1 MERKCGSTAGVPP
14 PFVGPGSIDCWQ
26 FHATRLRFHGQA
38 ALWPRGATRM
48 PWRWWTVA
56 FWSPPFCCSLAQ
68 QVWFKNRRAKWR
80 RQKRSSSEESE
91 NAEKWNKASSKAS
104 PEKREEEGKSD
115 LDSDS

>member
-1 MERKCGSTAGVPP
+1 MKMRKRERVFSCLSAGARCPP
-14 PFVGPGSIDCWQ
+14 IPIP
-26 FHATRLRFHGQA
+26 RR
-38 ALWPRGATRM
+38 RGASVLLQR
-48 PWRWWTVA
+48 A
-56 FWSPPFCCSLAQ
+56 FDHNVVLFSVAQ

-91 NAEKWNKASSKAS
+91 NAEKWNKTSSKAS

>member
-1 MERKCGSTAGVPP
+1 MFLLLLALSTAIVCGFLP
-14 PFVGPGSIDCWQ
+14 
-26 FHATRLRFHGQA
+26 ARLRFHSQA
-38 ALWPRGATRM
+38 VPWPRGATRC
-48 PWRWWTVA
+48 PGVGGQRPLGHHCLVV
-56 FWSPPFCCSLAQ
+56 Q

-91 NAEKWNKASSKAS
+91 NAEKWNKTSSKAS

>member
-1 MERKCGSTAGVPP
+1 MDGKCGRGSEP
-14 PFVGPGSIDCWQ
+14 PFFLLSGRSLSRVPRLWGSE
-26 FHATRLRFHGQA
+26 R
-38 ALWPRGATRM
+38 
-48 PWRWWTVA
+48 A
-56 FWSPPFCCSLAQ
+56 FAGNCCFVLHVH

-91 NAEKWNKASSKAS
+91 NAEKWTKPSSKAS

>member
-1 MERKCGSTAGVPP
+1 M
-14 PFVGPGSIDCWQ
+14 PGCR
-26 FHATRLRFHGQA
+26 TK
-38 ALWPRGATRM
+38 PRGAQALGER
-48 PWRWWTVA
+48 A
-56 FWSPPFCCSLAQ
+56 FDLKGCAVLLVQQ

-91 NAEKWNKASSKAS
+91 NAEKWNKPSSKAS

>member
-1 MERKCGSTAGVPP
+1 MLTVP
-14 PFVGPGSIDCWQ
+14 GDASPGTLVVLIVVLCS
-26 FHATRLRFHGQA
+26 
-38 ALWPRGATRM
+38 
-48 PWRWWTVA
+48 VA
-56 FWSPPFCCSLAQ
+56 P

-115 LDSDS
+115 VDSDS